1 MKRKKMKVN
10 ILSLL
15 GLAAML
21 FTACATDDVAHDRQN
36 QKQKSDGEGLTAFSV
51 NNETPPTNPT
61 TRTAGEYTG
70 TGVKFY
76 WTKYDKLSGMIG
88 TTLKNSSRPRVKT
101 AHPEPNSG
109 FLANTPLHSILYVM

>member
-21 FTACATDDVAHDRQN
+21 FTACATDDVAPDRQN

-51 NNETPPTNPT
+51 NNETPPH
-61 TRTAGEYTG
+61 ESH
-70 TGVKFY
+70 
-76 WTKYDKLSGMIG
+76 D
-88 TTLKNSSRPRVKT
+88 
-101 AHPEPNSG
+101 AHCRRIYRHG
-109 FLANTPLHSILYVM
+109 RQILLD

>member
-21 FTACATDDVAHDRQN
+21 FTACATDDVAPDRQN

-51 NNETPPTNPT
+51 NNETPPRIPRRALPANIPARASNSIGLNTTNS
-61 TRTAGEYTG
+61 EW
-70 TGVKFY
+70 K
-76 WTKYDKLSGMIG
+76 
-88 TTLKNSSRPRVKT
+88 
-101 AHPEPNSG
+101 
-109 FLANTPLHSILYVM
+109 